1 MFKTEEFNNL
11 PKAILERIPKL
22 TGQTVKYRVNGGYID
37 KHNGGR
43 LKFPFMKTVP
53 PQDIITGDSN
63 EIYQIAHI
71 TRNGGSPEMIV
82 FENSAGGHII
92 ISPDANGRYRAADIV
107 MHEYLSLCNY
117 NGSNPHRDST
127 KEAIFEEIND
137 AKVAEGKVQSKL
149 TSIDLIRRIATL
161 SDDHVKL
168 VASKFGVLE
177 PQDSTQALRLKLI
190 QAAEDD
196 HDQLSAII
204 NQVEADGEHLV
215 NLQRAIDNN
224 LIVLDRRTFTWKWKS
239 TKLDIRE
246 ADRQKSTSDNVHTL
260 ARWMRDTEDGSAVY
274 KTLITTLG

>member
-1 MFKTEEFNNL
+1 MFKTDEFNNL
-11 PKAILERIPKL
+11 PKNILARIPKL

-43 LKFPFMKTVP
+43 IKFPFMKTVP
-53 PQDIITGDSN
+53 PQDIITGDDN
-63 EIYQIAHI
+63 DIYQIAHI

-92 ISPDANGRYRAADIV
+92 ITPDANGRYRPQDIV
-107 MHEYLSLCNY
+107 LHEYLSLCNY
-117 NGSNPHRDST
+117 NGSNPHRDTS
-127 KEAIFEEIND
+127 KEAIFEEVND

-149 TSIDLIRRIATL
+149 TSIELITRVATL
-161 SDDHVKL
+161 SDDHITL

-190 QAAEDD
+190 NAAEADYE
-196 HDQLSAII
+196 QLNAVI

-215 NLQRAIDNN
+215 NVQRAIDKN
-224 LIVLDRRTFTWKWKS
+224 LIMLDRRTFTWRWKS

-246 ADRQKSTSDNVHTL
+246 ADRQKTTSDNVHSL
-260 ARWMRDTEDGSAVY
+260 ARWMRDTEDGAAVY
-274 KTLITTLG
+274 KTLLTALG